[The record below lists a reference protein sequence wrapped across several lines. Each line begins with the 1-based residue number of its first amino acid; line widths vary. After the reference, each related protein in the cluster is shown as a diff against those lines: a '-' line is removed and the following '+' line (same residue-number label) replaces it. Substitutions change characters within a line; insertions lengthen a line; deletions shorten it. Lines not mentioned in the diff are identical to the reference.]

1 LSEWEVRVLTREEIM
16 NMKPGRELDVP
27 VAEKVMGWRK
37 KTFPG
42 GGGGFTAWVD
52 ENEKVMKLISN
63 STMSETCYRC
73 DYFRPSTDIAAAW
86 EVWEHNRPRNWRFTL
101 TWTNGKYL
109 ALIIAETEKGHK
121 TLAQVEAYSAAEAM
135 VKCRLLA
142 VMEGEKDD

>member
-1 LSEWEVRVLTREEIM
+1 MTRDEVLA
-16 NMKPGRELDVP
+16 MKPGRELDAL

-37 KTFPG
+37 KTLPG

-73 DYFRPSTDIAAAW
+73 DYFRPSTDIAAAF
-86 EVWEHNRPRNWRFTL
+86 EVWEHDRPKKWNFDLCYSDGT
-101 TWTNGKYL
+101 YL
-109 ALIIAETEKGHK
+109 AEIYKPDDVIGVRI
-121 TLAQVEAYSAAEAM
+121 LAQVESKSAAEAM

-142 VMEGEKDD
+142 LMGGG